1 MNQGILVISYMIT
14 VAIYLGDVNMS
25 RAECVHESLSSTE
38 KDNFMLFL
46 QSN

>member
-25 RAECVHESLSSTE
+25 RASPGGVRSRKSFF
-38 KDNFMLFL
+38 D
-46 QSN
+46 